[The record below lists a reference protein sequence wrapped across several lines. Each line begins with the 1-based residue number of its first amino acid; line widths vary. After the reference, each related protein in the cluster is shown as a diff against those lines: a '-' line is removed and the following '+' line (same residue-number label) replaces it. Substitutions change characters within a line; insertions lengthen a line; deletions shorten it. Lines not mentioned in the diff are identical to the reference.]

1 MAASMIKGPL
11 CTRQSLYNDLRD
23 LGIKQGDT
31 ILLHSSISSLGWVC
45 GGAETVVHALVDVLG
60 DAGTLVV
67 PSHSVDNSDPGLWQ
81 NPPVPEEWHQLI
93 RNSMPAYDP
102 RTTGARTMG
111 MIAETVRTWPGAVRS
126 AHPHTSFSAI
136 GSKAGELVAD
146 HALDC
151 RLGEKS
157 PLARLEADNARVL
170 LLGVGFE
177 CCTAFHLA
185 EYRLSIT
192 YQENVSFAACIANG
206 REWVTVQD
214 TAVSEDGFDRLGS
227 DYERDKTVILG
238 TVGGASARLF
248 SLASAVDYAQSW
260 LPKHRPGM

>member
-1 MAASMIKGPL
+1 MKKPRLL
-11 CTRQSLYNDLRD
+11 CTRQSLYNDLCN

-31 ILLHSSISSLGWVC
+31 ILLHSSLSSLGWVC
-45 GGAETVVHALVDVLG
+45 GGAETIVHAL
-60 DAGTLVV
+60 
-67 PSHSVDNSDPGLWQ
+67 
-81 NPPVPEEWHQLI
+81 NPPVPEEWHEVI

-111 MIAETVRTWPGAVRS
+111 IIAETVRTWPGAVRS

-136 GSKAGELVAD
+136 GAKAGELVAD

-157 PLARLEADNARVL
+157 PLARLGADNARVL

-185 EYRLSIT
+185 KYRLPNTS
-192 YQENVSFAACIANG
+192 QENVSFAACFAN
-206 REWVTVQD
+206 RRQWVTVQD
-214 TAVSEDGFDRLGS
+214 TAVSEDGFDRLRS
-227 DYERDKTVILG
+227 DYERDGSVISG

-248 SLASAVDYAQSW
+248 PLASAVNYAQSW
-260 LPKHRPGM
+260 LPKHRPGICDK